1 AESGAA
7 AITQNALRWDYGKTS
22 VVAHTRRRNPD
33 KSSANRF
40 RSDQARKRAAEQF
53 ERVEERAFEIARK
66 IFAADSRC
74 SKIERT
80 LKEDPKKNLNLGDA
94 TFSFA
99 PFLLTGGCTSGC
111 TKTQQKLSNRKG
123 KGNMKLDSLKT
134 LYVNELRDLYNA
146 ENQLVKALPKMAK
159 GASSDDLKEAFE
171 KHLEQTKGHVQRLEQ
186 VFQELGGKAKG
197 KTCQAMKGLI
207 EEGSEVL
214 KADGE
219 DSVIDA
225 AIIVAAQKVEHYEI
239 AGYGS
244 VRTFAQLLGQDK
256 SAELLQQTLDE
267 ESEANELLNKL
278 AEDIVNPEALM
289 EPELASA
296 SSDR

>member
-1 AESGAA
+1 MVGSWGALSVRKNFKTKDA
-7 AITQNALRWDYGKTS
+7 HSDILLRFLS
-22 VVAHTRRRNPD
+22 VAGA
-33 KSSANRF
+33 SAPRVQQLVNKP
-40 RSDQARKRAAEQF
+40 QTERKKGNMNLE
-53 ERVEERAFEIARK
+53 
-66 IFAADSRC
+66 
-74 SKIERT
+74 T
-80 LKEDPKKNLNLGDA
+80 LKE
-94 TFSFA
+94 
-99 PFLLTGGCTSGC
+99 
-111 TKTQQKLSNRKG
+111 
-123 KGNMKLDSLKT
+123 
-134 LYVNELRDLYNA
+134 LYVEELRDLYNA
-146 ENQLVKALPKMAK
+146 EDQLIKALPKMAK
-159 GASSDDLKEAFE
+159 GASSDELKEAFE

-186 VFQELGGKAKG
+186 VFEELGEKTKG

-219 DSVIDA
+219 DSVLDA

-239 AGYGS
+239 ASYGS

-296 SSDR
+296 TSAR